1 MKVTNLNETL
11 SKEELAKVW
20 AETIYMADRPR
31 TWCEWFCWTFYGRYK
46 IFKRKNKKS

>member
-11 SKEELAKVW
+11 SKEELSKLW

-31 TWCEWFCWTFYGRYK
+31 TWKEWFMWHFYGKHR
-46 IFKRKNKKS
+46 IFRRVK